1 MTATDG
7 RNYQSVLR
15 CMHLLRKIY
24 VGKISSNISVELYFY
39 EQIEIGNLC
48 PLTGNQPAP
57 IMTGCGREAAVR
69 HQVPKAIILLIK
81 HL

>member
-57 IMTGCGREAAVR
+57 IMTAFRRNAEWPHIGR
-69 HQVPKAIILLIK
+69 QTT
-81 HL
+81 